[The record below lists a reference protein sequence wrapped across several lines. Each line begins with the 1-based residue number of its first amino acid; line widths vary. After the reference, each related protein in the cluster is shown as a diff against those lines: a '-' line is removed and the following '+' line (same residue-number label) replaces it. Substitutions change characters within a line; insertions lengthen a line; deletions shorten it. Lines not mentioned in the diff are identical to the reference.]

1 MTHAFDHAPPAD
13 ALPAEIFRAYDIR
26 GVAGRT
32 LTPAGVARIGFAIG
46 QRVRAAGG
54 SSAVVGRDGRLSGPE
69 LAGALIAGLRGAGVD
84 VIDVGAVPTP
94 VVYFAIQHY
103 GAGGGVAVTGSH
115 NPPEYNGLK
124 IVVGGVTLAGE
135 DIAALRTEAQ
145 AADWSGLRGGLEA
158 REVLGD
164 YVTRIAG
171 DVRLERPL
179 RVAADCGSGITGVV
193 AQRLL
198 QAIGA
203 QVTMLY
209 DTVDGTFPHHHPDP
223 AKPENL
229 KDLIA
234 TVTGQGLD
242 LGLAFDGDGDR
253 VGVVTGSGRI
263 VWPDRL
269 LILLARDV
277 LAREPG
283 ATIIF
288 DVKCSR
294 TVPAAIAAAGGK
306 PLMWKTGHSIIKAK
320 LRETG
325 AALAGEMS
333 GHIFFKERWYGFDD
347 GLYTAC
353 RLLEF
358 LSGQPDGADAV
369 FDAIPDTVTTPE
381 LHVGFAEGE
390 HYAMMRRLAAAADF
404 PGLDVST
411 LDGLRVDWPDGFA
424 LVRPSNTTPMLVL
437 RFEGDDQ
444 AALERA
450 QSAFRALFR
459 RVAPEL
465 ALPF

>member
-1 MTHAFDHAPPAD
+1 MQTDS
-13 ALPAEIFRAYDIR
+13 LPAEIFRAYDIR

-32 LTPAGVARIGFAIG
+32 LTADGVARIGWAIG
-46 QRVRAAGG
+46 RRVLATGG
-54 SSAVVGRDGRLSGPE
+54 KSAVVGRDGRLSGPE
-69 LAGALIAGLRGAGVD
+69 LSGALIRGFRAAGVD
-84 VIDVGAVPTP
+84 VIDIGVVPTP
-94 VVYFAIQHY
+94 VVYFAIHHCA
-103 GAGGGVAVTGSH
+103 AGGGVAVTGSH

-124 IVVGGVTLAGE
+124 IVVGGVTLAGA
-135 DIAALRTEAQ
+135 DIAALRDEALT
-145 AADWSGLRGGLEA
+145 ADLAHTSGALEQRA
-158 REVLGD
+158 VLDD

-171 DVRLERPL
+171 DVRLSRPL
-179 RVAADCGSGITGVV
+179 AIAADCGSGVTGVV
-193 AQRLL
+193 ARRLL
-198 QAIGA
+198 EAVGA
-203 QVTMLY
+203 RVTMLFEA
-209 DTVDGTFPHHHPDP
+209 VDGTFPHHHPDP

-234 TVTGQGLD
+234 AVASGGHD

-253 VGVVTGSGRI
+253 VGVVTGTGRI
-263 VWPDRL
+263 IWPDRL

-277 LAREPG
+277 LSRVPG
-283 ATIIF
+283 ATIIY

-294 TVPAAIAAAGGK
+294 TVPAAITAAGGT

-320 LRETG
+320 LKETG

-353 RLLEF
+353 RLLEY
-358 LSGQPDGADAV
+358 LSRQGESADAV

-381 LHVGFAEGE
+381 LHVPFAEGE
-390 HYAMMRRLAAAADF
+390 HYAMMARLATAADF
-404 PGLDVST
+404 PGLAVST

-450 QSAFRALFR
+450 KDAFRGLFR
-459 RVAPEL
+459 RVAPDL